1 MIASLRGT
9 VLALKLDQ
17 AVIEVGGVGLA
28 ISATP
33 DTISR
38 LRVGEEA
45 AIATH
50 LVVREDALT
59 LYGFASEDERDTFVT
74 LQTVSGVGPRLALAM
89 VAVHNPDT
97 LRRAVAQEDL
107 ATLTTVPGIGK
118 KSAQRIILELGDKL
132 GPPVTAGAA
141 ELDPAIGAAEVGE
154 SAASNALP
162 TEVVDALIG
171 LGWNAKAAEKAVS
184 DVVASAEFA
193 GEDQLDIG
201 AVLRAALQQLGG
213 KRVG

>member
-1 MIASLRGT
+1 M
-9 VLALKLDQ
+9 
-17 AVIEVGGVGLA
+17 AV
-28 ISATP
+28 SATP
-33 DTISR
+33 STLAT
-38 LRVGEEA
+38 LRIGAETT
-45 AIATH
+45 IATH
-50 LVVREDALT
+50 LVVREDSLT
-59 LYGFASEDERDTFVT
+59 LFGFATEDERDTFVT

-184 DVVASAEFA
+184 D
-193 GEDQLDIG
+193 
-201 AVLRAALQQLGG
+201 
-213 KRVG
+213 